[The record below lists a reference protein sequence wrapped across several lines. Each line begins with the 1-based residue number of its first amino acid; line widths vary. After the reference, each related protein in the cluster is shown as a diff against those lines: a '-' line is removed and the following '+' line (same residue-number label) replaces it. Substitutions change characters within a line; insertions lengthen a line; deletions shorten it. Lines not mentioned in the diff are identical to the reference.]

1 VKEKPLVEGGVART
15 ADVIIIGGGV
25 IGCSIAYYLARSG
38 TTRIVVLE
46 RGKVGSEASWASA
59 GMLAPQAEGPGPGPF
74 LDLCLKGKELFR
86 PLSEELK
93 ERAGIDIE
101 YLTWGVLSLIEEGGE
116 EEAEAR
122 RAWQAKLGLR
132 VERLSPKEV
141 KGLEPGVKQG
151 IAGALFF
158 PDDHHV
164 DNRELV
170 RALSEAC
177 RSSGVTFL
185 EGTPAVGFI
194 LDNEAVQGVTTP
206 KGVILGKVVVLAAG
220 CWSAELLAPL
230 GRRLPVKPARGQIV
244 YTELPNLPL
253 RHVVWGREGYIVPR
267 LNGGLLIGSTVE
279 FVGFDKGVT
288 LEGVRRLTAMAVDL
302 VPGLSDRPFITA
314 WAGLRPH
321 SPDALPL
328 IGPLPGIEGLLVA
341 TGHFRN
347 GILLGPLTGKLM
359 AELIV
364 EGKPSFPLEAFSPAR
379 FDRS

>member
-1 VKEKPLVEGGVART
+1 MART

-25 IGCSIAYYLARSG
+25 IGCSIAYYLARAG
-38 TTRIVVLE
+38 TTRILVLE
-46 RGKVGSEASWASA
+46 KGRIGNEASWASA

-74 LDLCLKGKELFR
+74 LDLCLKGKELFG

-93 ERAGIDIE
+93 GRTGIDIE
-101 YLTWGVLSLIEEGGE
+101 YLKWGILSVIEEGGE

-122 RAWQAKLGLR
+122 RAWQERLGLR
-132 VERLSPKEV
+132 VERLSPEEV
-141 KGLEPGVKQG
+141 RRLEPGLKKEIVG
-151 IAGALFF
+151 TLFF

-177 RSSGVTFL
+177 RSFGVVFL

-194 LDNEAVQGVTTP
+194 FDDEAVQGVTTP
-206 KGVILGKVVVLAAG
+206 KEVILGRVVVLAAG
-220 CWSAELLAPL
+220 CWSAELLARL

-244 YTELPNLPL
+244 YTELPDLPL
-253 RHVVWGREGYIVPR
+253 RHVVWGRDGYIVPR

-288 LEGVRRLTAMAVDL
+288 LEGVRRLTAVAVDL
-302 VPGLSDRPFITA
+302 VPGLSGRPFVTA

-321 SPDALPL
+321 SADALPL
-328 IGPLPGIEGLLVA
+328 IGPLPGVEGLLVA

-347 GILLGPLTGKLM
+347 GILLGPLTGKLL